1 MERLPP
7 QNKQNFNQYAPYG
20 YQENSPLSCYLT
32 NEFPIVLYYRT
43 MKSNDWQSPSQF
55 SQNFPRLCTNTLRI
69 HYVCSLSGF
78 ISFFLFSFFFYF
90 FREGGGRKRER
101 ERDRR
106 GEKRPSSMYK
116 PISFFTRDICRLDCK
131 QSTVVQGKG
140 LHLSLET
147 CWKPVCP

>member
-1 MERLPP
+1 M
-7 QNKQNFNQYAPYG
+7 FV
-20 YQENSPLSCYLT
+20 LSQAL
-32 NEFPIVLYYRT
+32 F
-43 MKSNDWQSPSQF
+43 
-55 SQNFPRLCTNTLRI
+55 
-69 HYVCSLSGF
+69 LSF
-78 ISFFLFSFFFYF
+78 FFLFFFF
-90 FREGGGRKRER
+90 GGGGEKRER

-106 GEKRPSSMYK
+106 GEERPSSMYK

>member
-1 MERLPP
+1 MFVLSQALFLP
-7 QNKQNFNQYAPYG
+7 
-20 YQENSPLSCYLT
+20 
-32 NEFPIVLYYRT
+32 
-43 MKSNDWQSPSQF
+43 
-55 SQNFPRLCTNTLRI
+55 
-69 HYVCSLSGF
+69 
-78 ISFFLFSFFFYF
+78 FFFF
-90 FREGGGRKRER
+90 FFFWGGGGRKERER

-106 GEKRPSSMYK
+106 GEERPSSMYK

>member
-1 MERLPP
+1 M
-7 QNKQNFNQYAPYG
+7 FV
-20 YQENSPLSCYLT
+20 LSQAL
-32 NEFPIVLYYRT
+32 F
-43 MKSNDWQSPSQF
+43 
-55 SQNFPRLCTNTLRI
+55 
-69 HYVCSLSGF
+69 LSF
-78 ISFFLFSFFFYF
+78 FFLFFFFL
-90 FREGGGRKRER
+90 GGGGRER

-106 GEKRPSSMYK
+106 GEERPSSMYK